1 MSNEELK
8 NIILETYKTTVKD
21 NKEDVDFL
29 IDIIS
34 SVCGLV
40 YNRLLK
46 SNIITEKDIEDD
58 MKLFN
63 KLSIEVRDKHTKKHS
78 KENSND

>member
-8 NIILETYKTTVKD
+8 DIILETYKTTVKD
-21 NKEDVDFL
+21 NKEDVTFL

-34 SVCGLV
+34 SAYGLI

-58 MKLFN
+58 VKLLNELFT
-63 KLSIEVRDKHTKKHS
+63 EVRDKYTKKYS
-78 KENSND
+78 KENNND

>member
-8 NIILETYKTTVKD
+8 DIILETYKTTVKD

-63 KLSIEVRDKHTKKHS
+63 KLSIEVRDKYAKKHS
-78 KENSND
+78 KENNND

>member
-8 NIILETYKTTVKD
+8 DIILETYKTTVKD
-21 NKEDVDFL
+21 NKEDVTFL

-34 SVCGLV
+34 SAYGLI

-58 MKLFN
+58 VKLLNELFT
-63 KLSIEVRDKHTKKHS
+63 EVRDKYTKKYS